1 MFVKD
6 NKRESDFQ
14 QQTLH
19 YPSVIWTTHLL
30 KPIIQNSL
38 SEQQTISLNRLIK
51 LLVSKDLSENHVYM
65 HTDNYTFLSQQ
76 HWAFQSRLCKI
87 DAYCVCVSVCMPD
100 SLLFALLAYFRNK
113 LYSNRIDSAHPE
125 AMPDNSIQIT
135 LPEKKTLALCSQSD
149 TNTHTV

>member
-14 QQTLH
+14 QQILH
-19 YPSVIWTTHLL
+19 YPRVIWTTHLQ

-65 HTDNYTFLSQQ
+65 HTDNYTLSQQ
-76 HWAFQSRLCKI
+76 HWAFQSR
-87 DAYCVCVSVCMPD
+87 SV
-100 SLLFALLAYFRNK
+100 
-113 LYSNRIDSAHPE
+113 
-125 AMPDNSIQIT
+125 
-135 LPEKKTLALCSQSD
+135 
-149 TNTHTV
+149 